1 MLDIL
6 DLFNEYNIINKEFII
21 AVFTLYFIGYLIKK
35 SNLNDAYIPFLLMIA
50 SLIINFHKQTMNTEL
65 KTFAQLLLMFVKC
78 FQQGCFET
86 MTAVYINQLLKQR
99 NKK

>member
-6 DLFNEYNIINKEFII
+6 EVLNEYNIINKEFIVT
-21 AVFTLYFIGYLIKK
+21 VFTLYFIGYLIKK
-35 SNLNDAYIPFLLMIA
+35 SNLNDAYIPLLLMIV
-50 SLIINFHKQTMNTEL
+50 SLIINLFKQTMNTEL
-65 KTFAQLLLMFVKC
+65 KTLAQLLLIFVKC

-86 MTAVYINQLLKQR
+86 MTAVYINQLLKQK